1 MQSSTNILK
10 LMEVVGS
17 DGGHVGV
24 VDQIEG
30 QTIRLARCDPNAGG
44 VHHWIPLN
52 WVDLVDN
59 VVHLN
64 RREDDATRQWQSAAS
79 AAAKS

>member
-1 MQSSTNILK
+1 MQSATNIRGQ
-10 LMEVVGS
+10 MEVVGS
-17 DGGHVGV
+17 DGGHVGI

-30 QTIRLARCDPNAGG
+30 QSIRLTRGDPNAGG
-44 VHHWIPLN
+44 VHHWIPMN

-64 RREDDATRQWQSAAS
+64 RRQDDATRQWQAAAP